1 MRPLYYY
8 PNKHG
13 RRRPGD
19 KTEGS
24 GPRPAME
31 AIMRREFRI
40 GLVAAAVLVLSA
52 CGGKKEEEDKAA
64 GPEEKVLF
72 VYNWSDYIGE
82 TTIADFEA
90 KTGIKV
96 TYDVFDSNE
105 VLETKLLAGRT
116 GYDVVVPSASFLE
129 RQIKAGVFLKLDKS
143 KLPNLVNMD
152 AEIAQR
158 IALHD
163 PNNEHSINW
172 LWGTTGIG
180 YNPDMVKKALGTDKI
195 DSWSAIFDPAN
206 AAKLAKCGI
215 SMLDAPSEVMD
226 SALIYL
232 GRDPNSE
239 KAEDLAAAEELLMKV
254 RPHVKYFHSSQY
266 INDLA
271 TGEVCVS
278 LGWSGDALQAKARG
292 AEAEKPVNVAYAVP
306 KEGAIIW
313 FDMLSIPADAPHQ
326 DNAHAFLNFVMEPAV
341 AAGISDYVAYAN
353 GNAASFP
360 LVSEAVRTDPSVY
373 PTDEV
378 KKKLHA
384 HLAESQ
390 DFSRDL
396 NRSWTKVRTG
406 Q

>member
-1 MRPLYYY
+1 MR
-8 PNKHG
+8 
-13 RRRPGD
+13 
-19 KTEGS
+19 S
-24 GPRPAME
+24 
-31 AIMRREFRI
+31 EFRV
-40 GLVAAAVLVLSA
+40 GLVALAAFTVVA
-52 CGGKKEEEDKAA
+52 CGGKKEGEEAA
-64 GPEEKVLF
+64 AAKPEDKVLF

-96 TYDVFDSNE
+96 TYDMFDSNE

-152 AEIAQR
+152 SEIMQR
-158 IALHD
+158 VALHD
-163 PNNEHSINW
+163 PGNDHAVNY

-180 YNPDMVKKALGTDKI
+180 YNPDMVKKALGTDTI
-195 DSWSAIFDPAN
+195 DSWAAIFEPGN

-215 SMLDAPSEVMD
+215 SMLDAPSEVID
-226 SALIYL
+226 SVLIYL

-239 KAEDLAAAEELLMKV
+239 KAEDLAAAEAQLMKV
-254 RPHVKYFHSSQY
+254 RDHVKYFHSSQY

-271 TGEVCVS
+271 TGEICVA
-278 LGWSGDALQAKARG
+278 LGWSGDVLQARDRG

-313 FDMLSIPADAPHQ
+313 FDMLAIPADAPHPN
-326 DNAHAFLNFVMEPAV
+326 NAHEFLNFIMDPAV
-341 AAGISDYVAYAN
+341 IAGVSNYVAYAN

-360 LVSEAVRTDPSVY
+360 LVDESVRTDPSVY
-373 PTDEV
+373 PSDEV

-390 DFSRDL
+390 EFSRDL

>member
-1 MRPLYYY
+1 MRI
-8 PNKHG
+8 
-13 RRRPGD
+13 
-19 KTEGS
+19 EV
-24 GPRPAME
+24 
-31 AIMRREFRI
+31 RI
-40 GLVAAAVLVLSA
+40 GVVALALLAFAA
-52 CGGKKEEEDKAA
+52 CGKKEGDEAAA
-64 GPEEKVLF
+64 GAPEEKVLF

-143 KLPNLVNMD
+143 KLPNLKNMD
-152 AEIAQR
+152 AEIMQR

-163 PNNEHSINW
+163 PGNDHSINW

-180 YNPDMVKKALGTDKI
+180 YNPDKVKAALGTDTI
-195 DSWSAIFDPAN
+195 DSWAAIFEPDN
-206 AAKLAKCGI
+206 AKKLAKCGI
-215 SMLDAPSEVMD
+215 AMLDAPSEVLD
-226 SALIYL
+226 SAMIYM

-239 KAEDLAAAEELLMKV
+239 SAEDLEAAAAKLMGV
-254 RPHVKYFHSSQY
+254 REYVKYFHSSQY

-271 TGEVCVS
+271 TGEICVA
-278 LGWSGDALQAKARG
+278 LGWSGDVLQARTRG
-292 AEAEKPVNVAYAVP
+292 AEAATPVNVAYAVP

-313 FDMLSIPADAPHQ
+313 FDMLAIPADAPHPN
-326 DNAHAFLNFVMEPAV
+326 NAHEFLNFVMEPAV
-341 AAGISDYVAYAN
+341 IAGVSDYVEYAN
-353 GNAASFP
+353 GNAASFN
-360 LVSEAVRTDPSVY
+360 LINEAVRNNPSVY
-373 PTDEV
+373 PPDEV

-390 DFSRDL
+390 EFSREL
-396 NRSWTKVRTG
+396 NRAWTRVRTG

>member
-1 MRPLYYY
+1 MRSEVRL
-8 PNKHG
+8 G
-13 RRRPGD
+13 FVVL
-19 KTEGS
+19 TV
-24 GPRPAME
+24 
-31 AIMRREFRI
+31 
-40 GLVAAAVLVLSA
+40 VALAA
-52 CGGKKEEEDKAA
+52 CGKKEGEETAA
-64 GPEEKVLF
+64 AAPEDKVLF

-129 RQIKAGVFLKLDKS
+129 RQIKAGVFLKLDKP

-152 AEIAQR
+152 ADIAQR
-158 IALHD
+158 VALHD
-163 PNNEHSINW
+163 PGNDHSINW

-180 YNPDMVKKALGTDKI
+180 YNPDMVKKALGTDTL
-195 DSWSAIFDPAN
+195 DSWAAIFESEN
-206 AAKLAKCGI
+206 AKKLAKCGI
-215 SMLDAPSEVMD
+215 AMLDAPSEVMD
-226 SALIYL
+226 SVLIYL

-239 KAEDLAAAEELLMKV
+239 KAEDLAAAEAQLMKV
-254 RPHVKYFHSSQY
+254 RDHVKYFHSSQY

-271 TGEVCVS
+271 TGEICVA
-278 LGWSGDALQAKARG
+278 LGWSGDVLQARSRG
-292 AEAEKPVNVAYAVP
+292 AEAETPVNVAYAVP

-313 FDMLSIPADAPHQ
+313 FDMLAVPADAPHPN
-326 DNAHAFLNFVMEPAV
+326 NAHAFLNFVMEPAV
-341 AAGISDYVAYAN
+341 IAGVSDYVEYAN
-353 GNAASFP
+353 GNSASFP
-360 LVSEAVRTDPSVY
+360 LISESVRTNPSVY
-373 PTDEV
+373 PPDEV
-378 KKKLHA
+378 KKKLHP

-390 DFSRDL
+390 DFSREL

>member
-1 MRPLYYY
+1 
-8 PNKHG
+8 
-13 RRRPGD
+13 
-19 KTEGS
+19 
-24 GPRPAME
+24 ME
-31 AIMRREFRI
+31 AIMRSEFRV
-40 GLVAAAVLVLSA
+40 GLVGLAVLSLAA
-52 CGGKKEEEDKAA
+52 CGGKKEGEEAA
-64 GPEEKVLF
+64 AAQPEEKVLF

-96 TYDVFDSNE
+96 TYDMFDSNE

-152 AEIAQR
+152 PEIAKR
-158 IALHD
+158 VALHD
-163 PNNEHSINW
+163 PGNEHAINY

-180 YNPDMVKKALGTDKI
+180 YNPDKVKAALGTDTI
-195 DSWSAIFDPAN
+195 DSWAAIFEPAN

-215 SMLDAPSEVMD
+215 ALLDAPSEVMD
-226 SALIYL
+226 SVLIYL

-239 KAEDLAAAEELLMKV
+239 KAEDLAAAEAQLMKV
-254 RPHVKYFHSSQY
+254 REYVKYFHSSQY

-271 TGEVCVS
+271 TGEICVA
-278 LGWSGDALQAKARG
+278 LGWSGDVLQARDRG
-292 AEAEKPVNVAYAVP
+292 AEAETPVNVAYAVP

-313 FDMLSIPADAPHQ
+313 FDMLAIPADAPHPN
-326 DNAHAFLNFVMEPAV
+326 NAHEFLNFIMEPAV
-341 AAGISDYVAYAN
+341 IAGVSNYVAYAN
-353 GNAASFP
+353 GNSASFQ
-360 LVSEAVRTDPSVY
+360 LVDESVRTDPSVY
-373 PTDEV
+373 PPDEV
-378 KKKLHA
+378 KQKLHA

-390 DFSRDL
+390 EFSREL
-396 NRSWTKVRTG
+396 NRAWTTVRTG